1 MAPVA
6 VAARLDR
13 DQDSQCDGEHA
24 DRDQRGD
31 LDRDG
36 DEPHEQHRERQAPRV
51 QRVDVAVAEGDVGEP
66 GR

>member
-31 LDRDG
+31 LDRDAMNPTSSTDG
-36 DEPHEQHRERQAPRV
+36 GSSATARGH
-51 QRVDVAVAEGDVGEP
+51 
-66 GR
+66 GRLHSSS